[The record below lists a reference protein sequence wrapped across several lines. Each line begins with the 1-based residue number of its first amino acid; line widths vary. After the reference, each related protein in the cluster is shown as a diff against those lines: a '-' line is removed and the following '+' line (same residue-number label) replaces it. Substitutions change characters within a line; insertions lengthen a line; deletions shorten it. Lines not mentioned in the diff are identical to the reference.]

1 MEFGKQKQKKNEF
14 GYGNGKREGVGGRLK
29 ESTNEMKLSK
39 DIWCPIENN
48 IHAHK
53 PQHINTLT
61 QLRKAKTHSNTH
73 TLIDIY
79 SHTLTYSKKE
89 KKLFATTTT
98 MKSEDEPESA
108 RNVC

>member
-73 TLIDIY
+73 T
-79 SHTLTYSKKE
+79 HTHTYRHILSYTHVQKKGKE
-89 KKLFATTTT
+89 TFCNDNTKKTKNTQQG
-98 MKSEDEPESA
+98 
-108 RNVC
+108 

>member
-1 MEFGKQKQKKNEF
+1 MEFGKQKQKKRKNF
-14 GYGNGKREGVGGRLK
+14 GMEMEKESVRGRGGVK

-73 TLIDIY
+73 TYRHILSYTHVQQKGKETFCNDN
-79 SHTLTYSKKE
+79 TKKT
-89 KKLFATTTT
+89 KNTQQG
-98 MKSEDEPESA
+98 
-108 RNVC
+108 